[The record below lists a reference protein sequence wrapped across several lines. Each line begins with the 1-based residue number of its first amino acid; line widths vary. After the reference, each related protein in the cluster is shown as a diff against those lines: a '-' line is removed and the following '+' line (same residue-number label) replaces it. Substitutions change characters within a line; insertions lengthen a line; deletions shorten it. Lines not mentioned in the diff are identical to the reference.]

1 MAAPTQKVAQ
11 NAPNAQIGAFWKGR
25 RTMFEVIQHGKVLA
39 TCKTRDEAYIFIEQ
53 VTGRTVS
60 LAILRDGF
68 MIKRAGQT
76 DKAGSRSV

>member
-1 MAAPTQKVAQ
+1 
-11 NAPNAQIGAFWKGR
+11 
-25 RTMFEVIQHGKVLA
+25 MFEVIQHGKVLA